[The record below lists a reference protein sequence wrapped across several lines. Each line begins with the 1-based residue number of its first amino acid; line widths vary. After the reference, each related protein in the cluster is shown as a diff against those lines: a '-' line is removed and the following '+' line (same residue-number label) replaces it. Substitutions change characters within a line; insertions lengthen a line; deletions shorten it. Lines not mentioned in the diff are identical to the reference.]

1 MKQTKKV
8 FVSYDYD
15 QDKGLKDLLI
25 GQTHNPQCPF
35 EVTDGSLKEA
45 ARETGWEEKAVSR
58 MQEADLVIVL
68 VGADTHRAPG
78 VLKEVRLAR
87 KLDKKVVQ
95 LIGHK
100 DGHHPR
106 VKGGGILYR
115 WTWKNLEKILS

>member
-1 MKQTKKV
+1 MKDKKKV

-15 QDKGLKDLLI
+15 QDKALKDLLI

-45 ARETGWEEKAVSR
+45 APESGWEEKAASR
-58 MQEADLVIVL
+58 LHKADLVIVL
-68 VGADTHRAPG
+68 VGANTHRAPG

-100 DGHHPR
+100 DSRHPR
-106 VKGGGILYR
+106 VKGAGVLYR
-115 WTWKNLEKILS
+115 WTWKNLEKILN

>member
-1 MKQTKKV
+1 MKHTKKV

-15 QDKGLKDLLI
+15 QDKALKDLLI
-25 GQTHNPQCPF
+25 GQAHNPQCPF
-35 EVTDGSLKEA
+35 EIMDGSLKEA
-45 ARETGWEEKAVSR
+45 APEAGWEEKAAAR
-58 MQEADLVIVL
+58 MRNADLVIIL
-68 VGADTHRAPG
+68 VGAATHNAPG

-115 WTWKNLEKILS
+115 WTWKNLKKILC

>member
-1 MKQTKKV
+1 MKHTKKV

-35 EVTDGSLKEA
+35 EVMDGSLKEA
-45 ARETGWEEKAVSR
+45 AREPGWEEKAVSR
-58 MQEADLVIVL
+58 MQKADLVIVL
-68 VGADTHRAPG
+68 VGAATHKAPG

-87 KLDKKVVQ
+87 KLQKKVVQ

-100 DGHHPR
+100 DAHHPR
-106 VKGGGILYR
+106 VKEGGILYR